1 MAMIDSVDDY
11 LTQLKSELAGSD
23 LATIQDALSD
33 AEEYL
38 RTALASAQQSHP
50 ETNEAAAL
58 PAIVD
63 EFGSPEEIA
72 AAYRQIEAR
81 IQPTLNHA
89 AQPSSNRSPAAR
101 FFGILADGR
110 AWGALLYMLFALV
123 TGILYFTWA
132 VTGLSLT
139 AGLIV
144 LIIGVPFFGLFL
156 LSVRGIALVEGRIV
170 EALLGVRMPRR
181 PVFVDKNLGWWGRF
195 KVLLT
200 SRHTWMSILYMILQ
214 LPLGI
219 IYFTLF
225 ITLLSISLALIAAPV
240 AQVIFNFP
248 PITINSMHVYLSFP
262 QLLFAA
268 LGGILLVFAT
278 MHLAKIVGRLHGLMA
293 KAMLVS

>member
-1 MAMIDSVDDY
+1 MIKSVDDY
-11 LTQLKSELAGSD
+11 LTQLKNELAGSD

-38 RTALASAQQSHP
+38 RTALSNAQQDHP
-50 ETNEAAAL
+50 ETPEVEAL

-72 AAYRQIEAR
+72 GAYRQIEAR

-89 AQPSSNRSPAAR
+89 VQPSSNRSPAAR
-101 FFGILADGR
+101 FFGILGDVR
-110 AWGALLYMLFALV
+110 AWGALLYMLFALL
-123 TGILYFTWA
+123 TGVLYFTWA

-139 AGLIV
+139 VGLII

-156 LSVRGIALVEGRIV
+156 LSVRGIALIEGRIV

-181 PVFVDKNLGWWGRF
+181 PLFVDKNLGWWGRF

-200 SRHTWMSILYMILQ
+200 SRHTWMSIIYMILQ

-219 IYFTLF
+219 IYFSLF
-225 ITLLSISLALIAAPV
+225 ITLLSLSVALIAAPF
-240 AQVIFNFP
+240 AQVFFNFP
-248 PITINSMHVYLSFP
+248 PIHINSTAVYLTFP
-262 QLLFAA
+262 QTLLA
-268 LGGILLVFAT
+268 LAVGALLIFVT
-278 MHLAKIVGRLHGLMA
+278 MHLAKIIGRLHGQLA